1 MVSLKHV
8 SPWSPFTFAVCGLKG
23 IVVLPRSHTESK
35 SHFSVQPSLTRDVE
49 LNLFPVQSIEHAT
62 FRTEEMDLRMQR
74 DPPPLD

>member
-62 FRTEEMDLRMQR
+62 FRTDGSENAERSSSS
-74 DPPPLD
+74 